1 MREAAEGRVGECAG
15 GRLWECALRAC
26 AERVTQP
33 AEELVEL
40 LRRPGRVLEH
50 VGAGGRVPARV
61 AASLAGRVGLVAEG
75 LVLDVP
81 QQPLDAEELRLEQH
95 SLAEVGI
102 GLRQQ
107 RHVVAEA
114 REQHFEGVRVAVEVY
129 LSRFAGRSPLVGEE
143 RGKVCARARQRGDS

>member
-1 MREAAEGRVGECAG
+1 MGECAG

-40 LRRPGRVLEH
+40 LRRPGRGREH

-81 QQPLDAEELRLEQH
+81 QQPLDAEELRDRLPWRGPVNGPLLLDVDRSNKERHTDLVAGQEQ
-95 SLAEVGI
+95 A
-102 GLRQQ
+102 
-107 RHVVAEA
+107 
-114 REQHFEGVRVAVEVY
+114 
-129 LSRFAGRSPLVGEE
+129 
-143 RGKVCARARQRGDS
+143 